1 MDLQSNG
8 LSRLIWCVDGSKPA
22 APPFIRLYEFC
33 YGDYGTPA
41 QSVQVR
47 LIHAI
52 VHACRTET
60 TIRHV
65 IPDPTFSNPVAQCE
79 HDMSL

>member
-47 LIHAI
+47 A
-52 VHACRTET
+52 A
-60 TIRHV
+60 
-65 IPDPTFSNPVAQCE
+65 
-79 HDMSL
+79 M